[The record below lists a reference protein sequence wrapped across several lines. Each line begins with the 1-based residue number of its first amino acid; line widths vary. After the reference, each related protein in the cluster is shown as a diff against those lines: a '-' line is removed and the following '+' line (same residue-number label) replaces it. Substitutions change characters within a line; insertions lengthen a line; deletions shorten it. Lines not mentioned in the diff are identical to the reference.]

1 MVVQI
6 NALGR
11 DVLARLDAQRAA
23 AAQAQHRA
31 NLTLMVVPAAALGIA
46 LLVAFWIV
54 RTQIQGPLQRLKNT
68 MQALADDR
76 LHSVVP

>member
-1 MVVQI
+1 SDEATVKNREQMVVQI

-11 DVLARLDAQRAA
+11 DVLARLDTQRVA

-54 RTQIQGPLQRLKNT
+54 RTQIQGAVRRLE
-68 MQALADDR
+68 
-76 LHSVVP
+76 